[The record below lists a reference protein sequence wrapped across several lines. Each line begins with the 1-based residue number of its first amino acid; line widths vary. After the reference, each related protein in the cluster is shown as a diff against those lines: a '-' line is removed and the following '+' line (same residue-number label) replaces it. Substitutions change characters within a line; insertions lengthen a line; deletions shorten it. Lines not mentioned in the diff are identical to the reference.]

1 MADVEFELNNAGI
14 VEIAKSP
21 DMKAALLSE
30 ASKIAGAANAGARGH
45 EKALHITGYKKPPYA
60 AHVDVLDRTAV
71 GAAHSNTEMGRLDE
85 AKFKSLSRQNH

>member
-21 DMKAALLSE
+21 DMQAALLSE
-30 ASKIAGAANAGARGH
+30 ASQTAGAATAAARGH
-45 EKALHITGYKKPPYA
+45 EKPPYA